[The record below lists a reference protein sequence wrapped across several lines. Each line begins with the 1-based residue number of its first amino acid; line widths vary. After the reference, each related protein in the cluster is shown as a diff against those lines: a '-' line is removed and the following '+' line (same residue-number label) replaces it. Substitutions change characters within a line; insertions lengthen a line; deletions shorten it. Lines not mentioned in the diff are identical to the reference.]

1 MKCIHAENGVII
13 RGKQR
18 VAVYEALDKPRNGKE
33 ILALSGAEAP
43 SMTYQDLRHIL
54 RDFQS
59 KGIAECLNPDC
70 QTGRLYVQAGKASS
84 FSEHIVQLSAKVRR
98 ASIRQAVLAEIG
110 RDALSDSK
118 PLTATQIKKRLR
130 ESYPLGLNHVLAA
143 IKFLEDEKLVEI
155 IGYTDIRDS
164 KIYGL
169 SSLGSEVIKAMNEMQ
184 LPEVCPTR

>member
-1 MKCIHAENGVII
+1 MNCLHAENGVII

-18 VAVYEALDKPRNGKE
+18 VAVYEALNRPLNGKE
-33 ILALSGAEAP
+33 ILSLARAEAP

-59 KGIAECLNPDC
+59 KGIAECLNSEC
-70 QTGRLYVQAGKASS
+70 QTGRLYVRAGMSSS
-84 FSEHIVQLSAKVRR
+84 FSEGIIQLSAKVRR

-110 RDALSDSK
+110 REALSDSK

-130 ESYPLGLNHVLAA
+130 EAYPLGLNHVLAT
-143 IKFLEDEKLVEI
+143 IKFLEGEKLIEV
-155 IGYTDIRDS
+155 IGHTDLRGS

-169 SSLGSEVIKAMNEMQ
+169 SAVGLELMKTMNAIHNSENS
-184 LPEVCPTR
+184 PTR